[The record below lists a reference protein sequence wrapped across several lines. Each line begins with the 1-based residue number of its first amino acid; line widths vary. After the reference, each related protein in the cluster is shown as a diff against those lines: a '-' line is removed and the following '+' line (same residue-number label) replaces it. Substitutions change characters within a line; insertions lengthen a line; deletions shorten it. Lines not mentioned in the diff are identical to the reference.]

1 MRRFNKFLL
10 LTTIAFSL
18 TLPTTGYA
26 EANEYSGK
34 DNAALAKEFRSQLG
48 LSTDVDHVSKLK
60 SNSKSIGKQ
69 KWGGRSYRS
78 GK

>member
-10 LTTIAFSL
+10 LTTISFSL
-18 TLPTTGYA
+18 TLPTIGYA
-26 EANEYSGK
+26 EANECPAK
-34 DNAALAKEFRSQLG
+34 DNATLAKEFRSQLG
-48 LSTDVDHVSKLK
+48 LSTDVDHVSKLEN
-60 SNSKSIGKQ
+60 NSKSIGKQ